1 MEKMITKSVKET
13 IALGRKFA
21 GSLRGGEVVLLCGG
35 MGAGK
40 THFAKGVAKGLGVTQ
55 TVTSPTF
62 TIHNIY
68 EGRLT
73 LNHFDFYRVNVEEA
87 GELGLDDF
95 FGKKGGVCLVEWGEN
110 VTSLLPKNTVKIKI
124 TALDQNTRSIEFDE

>member
-1 MEKMITKSVKET
+1 MEKIITKSVKET
-13 IALGRKFA
+13 IALGRDFA
-21 GSLRGGEVVLLCGG
+21 KTLRGGEVVLLCGG

-40 THFAKGVAKGLGVTQ
+40 THFAKGVAKGLGVSQ

-68 EGRLT
+68 GGRLT
-73 LNHFDFYRVNVEEA
+73 LNHFDFYRVNEEEA
-87 GELGLDDF
+87 AELGLDDF

-110 VTSLLPKNTVKIKI
+110 IAALLPENAVNIKI
-124 TALDQNTRSIEFDE
+124 TVLDQNTRSIEFDE